1 MAGTKHLLSVRYEA
15 WKESSKAMRSIKK
28 SLKEQEVEAQETA
41 QEIAAANKPVYHQW
55 KNAEGKTIT
64 AQFVKLS
71 DDNVTLKMRSGKQV
85 NYPMGKLNTA
95 SQDLAK
101 SLVNQDK
108 NQ

>member
-15 WKESSKAMRSIKK
+15 WKESSKAMRNIKK
-28 SLKEQEVEAQETA
+28 SLKAQKAEAQETA
-41 QEIAAANKPVYHQW
+41 QEIAANKPVYHQW
-55 KNAEGKTIT
+55 KNTEDKTIT

-85 NYPMGKLNTA
+85 DYPMVKLNSA

-101 SLVNQDK
+101 SLVNQ
-108 NQ
+108 